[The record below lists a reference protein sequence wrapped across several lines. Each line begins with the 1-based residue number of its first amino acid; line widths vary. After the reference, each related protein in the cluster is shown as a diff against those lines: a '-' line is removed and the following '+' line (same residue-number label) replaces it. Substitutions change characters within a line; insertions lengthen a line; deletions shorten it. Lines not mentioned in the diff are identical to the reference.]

1 MNLDPWIKT
10 IFIACDCLECD
21 HVLRLD
27 YFNWLDDDDTPRVE
41 VGILSRP
48 WRSLPRRVID
58 GIKYIFG
65 SDYLH
70 HGIGITIGTRAWA
83 SLVEFV
89 NRIETETR

>member
-1 MNLDPWIKT
+1 MNFDPWVKT
-10 IFIACDCLECD
+10 IFVRCDCLECD

-27 YFNWLDDDDTPRVE
+27 YYNWQDDDIPHVE
-41 VGILSRP
+41 VEILSRP
-48 WRSLPRRVID
+48 WRSLPERIID

-70 HGIGITIGTRAWA
+70 HGIEMTVGTQAWA